1 MWQQYND
8 EQMMMNPSFLPL
20 PFPSQLKPH
29 QSSDQVKLSL
39 LELENQVRSEE
50 HYARICSQRRMMELH
65 HQASQLEQQMK
76 LRELEFMRERR
87 RLEDIQAVNRL
98 RLQAD
103 ALEQRLLMYGGG
115 NGDDFDG
122 VGRKK

>member
-1 MWQQYND
+1 
-8 EQMMMNPSFLPL
+8 
-20 PFPSQLKPH
+20 
-29 QSSDQVKLSL
+29 
-39 LELENQVRSEE
+39 
-50 HYARICSQRRMMELH
+50 MMELH